1 MDLSDRLKLGKS
13 SAFVKTAL
21 RRLPLTEVACEADF
35 FLDTTSSTRHR
46 ERWLGMVIDRE
57 FGDVLALEDVPFP
70 PPTVNDLAAL
80 LAHAMLRP
88 LHGGDRQRPGTIYL
102 RDRLAWQEVLPHLR
116 QLGIEVV
123 LSEDLPGF
131 DEAVREWMQQAK
143 PKNVPSAEETHRRD
157 IRKRLRKS
165 PGRLPHA

>member
-1 MDLSDRLKLGKS
+1 MNWSDRLKLGKS

-21 RRLPLTEVACEADF
+21 RRLPLTEAACEADF
-35 FLDTTSSTRHR
+35 FFDTASSSRHR

-57 FGDVLALEDVPFP
+57 FGYALAMEDVHFP

-88 LHGGDRQRPGTIYL
+88 LHGGDRQRPDTIYL
-102 RDRLAWQEVLPHLR
+102 RDRPQWQELLPHLR

-131 DEAVREWMQQAK
+131 DEAVLYWIQQTTAK
-143 PKNVPSAEETHRRD
+143 KGHSADGIKAALRQPFPTRRPSW
-157 IRKRLRKS
+157 
-165 PGRLPHA
+165 